1 MKPVISVIV
10 PTYNRAKYL
19 SRCIRSVLKQSESS
33 RDYEIIVVDDGSTDE
48 TEVVLDAFSSVVRM
62 VRNDENQGLPASLNR
77 ALEIVEGK
85 FVVRVDSDDYVNRY
99 FLSCL
104 RAFLVLNE
112 GVDAVAS
119 DYLIVDD
126 QERILSRES
135 AKQSPIGCGIL
146 LRTTDIISLGGYNEE
161 YLVHEDREFMQRY
174 EQQFEVQ
181 FLNIPLYRYRRHDE
195 NLTNDTAMMEA
206 YALRLEEGGSN
217 LLA

>member
-77 ALEIVEGK
+77 ALEIVEGE